1 MPQLLIH
8 RIGMAHPGDLSQAA
22 ALFDSGALA
31 PGELRA
37 VIGKTEGN
45 GGLNDFTRGYFTQ
58 SLMALLAAR
67 TGEDAAALAARIPC
81 VLSGGCE
88 GALSPH
94 AMVFGVREGD
104 APGEGLAIGTGF
116 SAPTPAGE
124 IGSAAQIAAVAE
136 TLRAAMR
143 QAGIARAEDVALVQV
158 KAPATTP
165 PGQNPGVTMARSRAA
180 AAFGVALALGEIA
193 PEAARPEAM
202 LRDVTLYSPRAS
214 ISSGIE
220 MTCNEVVVFGRAR
233 GWADGIALGLAP
245 MQDLLDTGG
254 IARAFAAAGLGAT
267 PPHPRLLGV
276 IAKGEPAREGQIRG
290 HRHTMLGDTD
300 LDAQRHLRAAL
311 GALVAAAAGDGRVF
325 VSGGAEHQ
333 GPPGGGLVAVFAQ
346 RPPAHDA

>member
-1 MPQLLIH
+1 MPRLIIH
-8 RIGMAHPGDLSQAA
+8 RIGMAHPGDVSQLA
-22 ALFDSGALA
+22 ALLDARAFA
-31 PGELRA
+31 PRELRA

-67 TGEDAAALAARIPC
+67 SGEEAATLAARIPC

-94 AMVFGVREGD
+94 AMLFAVHDE
-104 APGEGLAIGTGF
+104 AKAGEGLAIGAAF
-116 SAPTPAGE
+116 SAATPARE
-124 IGSAAQIAAVAE
+124 IGTDAQIASVAA
-136 TLRAAMR
+136 TVRAAMCD
-143 QAGIARAEDVALVQV
+143 AGIARAEDVALVQV

-165 PGQNPGVTMARSRAA
+165 PGASPGVTMARSRAA
-180 AAFGVALALGEIA
+180 AAFGVALALGEIP
-193 PEAARPEAM
+193 PEAARAEA
-202 LRDVTLYSPRAS
+202 LLQNFALFSPRAS

-220 MTCNEVVVFGRAR
+220 VTCNEVVLFGRAA
-233 GWADGIALGLAP
+233 GWADSIALGLAP
-245 MQDLLDTGG
+245 MADLLDMRG
-254 IARAFAAAGLGAT
+254 IAAAFAAAGLGNAA
-267 PPHPRLLGV
+267 PHPRLLGV
-276 IAKGEPAREGQIRG
+276 IAKGEPSRDTRIRG

-311 GALVAAAAGDGRVF
+311 GALVAAFAGDGRVF

-346 RPPAHDA
+346 KP